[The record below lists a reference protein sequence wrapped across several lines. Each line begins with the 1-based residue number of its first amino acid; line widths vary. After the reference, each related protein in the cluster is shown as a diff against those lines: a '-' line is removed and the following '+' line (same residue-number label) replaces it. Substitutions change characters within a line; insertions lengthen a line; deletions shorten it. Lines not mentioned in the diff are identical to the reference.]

1 LACAHAAHYDRLR
14 RDTLARH
21 SSRRGNMRAG
31 RAVGVRVTNRRGFLN
46 GMTLAGAAA
55 LTPSSTRAAAPTV
68 RTAQASQGTGASPT
82 AALTVQAVGDLAG
95 GSTSYAYAI
104 KAGPWIFLTGH
115 EAFDFHRGPAPEVEG
130 PPGHRLSGRPP
141 LRREADYIL
150 ARMRAILKEFGADLP
165 NAVRVDQYYTK
176 GAAVSAYHLAR
187 FAEFGSYIPP
197 STSII
202 MERCFAAHTNIDTSM
217 IAVVPAPD
225 WGIEKVTIPGEAI
238 TASGYNPAVVAND
251 FVFVAGNMAL
261 QRDGTLEPSVYVAP
275 NRQWGGQTSF
285 RRQLHYI
292 VKQRLEPSLKAAG
305 SGLEHSLKAQAYI
318 RGVEN
323 FPDFLDAWSQ
333 HFRDIP
339 CAVTLVPAKDY
350 ANSDSMLEINLI
362 ALKNGA
368 RRRKEVIETGIPAVA
383 TFGPCVRAGE
393 LVFPSGLMAI
403 GPDGLVPGAEHARK
417 FDGLSLA
424 GEMQGA
430 MLLSYAEAV
439 CKAVGVGPANV
450 VRAQYFLTDVRD
462 FAGISAAWSDRY
474 GKRPHPFACVQVP
487 PPFPAAGACVIGD
500 FWIYAG

>member
-1 LACAHAAHYDRLR
+1 
-14 RDTLARH
+14 
-21 SSRRGNMRAG
+21 MRAG
-31 RAVGVRVTNRRGFLN
+31 RAGKFPNRRSFILN
-46 GMTLAGAAA
+46 GMTLAGGAA
-55 LTPSSTRAAAPTV
+55 LTPAASAAGSARSGPPV
-68 RTAQASQGTGASPT
+68 RLAQASPGAS
-82 AALTVQAVGDLAG
+82 AASAASALTVKSVDRLVGSA
-95 GSTSYAYAI
+95 TSYAYAV
-104 KAGPWIFLTGH
+104 KAGPWIFLNGH
-115 EAFDFHRGPAPEVEG
+115 EAFDFEHGLAPEVEG
-130 PPGHRLSGRPP
+130 PPGYRLSGRPP

-150 ARMRAILKEFGADLP
+150 ARMRAILKEFGTDLP
-165 NAVRVDQYYTK
+165 NAVRVDQYYTQ

-187 FAEFGSYIPP
+187 FAEFGNYIPP

-202 MERCFAAHTNIDTSM
+202 MERCFSARTNTHTSM
-217 IAVVPAPD
+217 IAIVPGQD
-225 WGIEKVTIPGEAI
+225 WTIEKVTIPGEAI

-261 QRDGTLEPSVYVAP
+261 QRDGTLDPSVYVAP
-275 NRQWGGQTSF
+275 NRNWGGQNAF
-285 RRQLHYI
+285 RRQVHYVI
-292 VKQRLEPSLKAAG
+292 KQRLEPSLKAAG

-339 CAVTLVPAKDY
+339 CAVTMVPAKSY

-368 RRRKEVIETGIPAVA
+368 RRRKEVVQTGIPAVA
-383 TFGPCVRAGE
+383 TFGPCIRAGE
-393 LVFPSGLMAI
+393 LVFPSGVMAV
-403 GPDGLVPGAEHARK
+403 GRDGLVPGAESAQA

-424 GEMQGA
+424 GQTQGA
-430 MLLSYAEAV
+430 MLLAYAESV
-439 CKAVGVGPANV
+439 CKAVGVSPSNV
-450 VRAQYFLTDVRD
+450 VRAQYFLTDMRD

-487 PPFPAAGACVIGD
+487 APFPAAGACAIGD

>member
-1 LACAHAAHYDRLR
+1 MRP
-14 RDTLARH
+14 
-21 SSRRGNMRAG
+21 GRAG
-31 RAVGVRVTNRRGFLN
+31 SFPNRRSFLN
-46 GMTLAGAAA
+46 GVTLAGAAA
-55 LTPSSTRAAAPTV
+55 LAPATAGHAAQSDPLV
-68 RTAQASQGTGASPT
+68 RLAQANSATSATPPAS
-82 AALTVQAVGDLAG
+82 ALTVKSVERLAG
-95 GSTSYAYAI
+95 SATSYAYAV
-104 KAGPWIFLTGH
+104 KAGPWIFLNGH
-115 EAFDFHRGPAPEVEG
+115 EAYDFERGLAPEVEG
-130 PPGHRLSGRPP
+130 PPGYRLSGRPP

-150 ARMRAILKEFGADLP
+150 ARIRAILKEFGTDLP

-202 MERCFAAHTNIDTSM
+202 MERCFTARTNTHTSM
-217 IAVVPAPD
+217 IAIVPGPD
-225 WGIEKVTIPGEAI
+225 WTIEKVTIPGEVL

-261 QRDGTLEPSVYVAP
+261 QRDGTLDPSVHVAP
-275 NRQWGGQTSF
+275 NRNWGGQNAF
-285 RRQLHYI
+285 RRQVHYVI
-292 VKQRLEPSLKAAG
+292 KQRLEPSLKAAG

-339 CAVTLVPAKDY
+339 CAVTLVPAKSY

-368 RRRKEVIETGIPAVA
+368 RRRKEVVETGIPAVA
-383 TFGPCVRAGE
+383 TFGPCIRAGE
-393 LVFPSGLMAI
+393 LVFPSGVMAV
-403 GPDGLVPGAEHARK
+403 GRDGLVPAADSAGA
-417 FDGLSLA
+417 FDGLGLA
-424 GEMQGA
+424 GQAQGS

-439 CKAVGVGPANV
+439 CKAVGVSPSNV
-450 VRAQYFLTDVRD
+450 VRAQYFLTDIRD
-462 FAGISAAWSDRY
+462 FSGISAAWSDRY

-487 PPFPAAGACVIGD
+487 GPFPATGACVTGD
-500 FWIYAG
+500 FWVYAG